1 MVRQPPLVS
10 GGILSGLLGEV
21 AGRTPP
27 ASSSTPAPS
36 VNSDVGSPLVFG
48 SCFCCFSGGKPV
60 AKTFSVAVPGPV
72 GFSGG
77 AGHVRRRAK
86 GLIPYK
92 RAGLGCK
99 EGVVVV
105 TSPVETVGRVEGRGR
120 YTSSTSFPWCCRDR
134 RRRRG
139 APDAALQDPS
149 YNPRR
154 RCHSSKD
161 SAGYS
166 GK

>member
-1 MVRQPPLVS
+1 MIDGEGLVVVRRPPLVS
-10 GGILSGLLGEV
+10 EGTLSGLLGEV
-21 AGRTPP
+21 AGHTPP

-72 GFSGG
+72 GFRGN

-92 RAGLGCK
+92 RAGLSSQ
-99 EGVVVV
+99 EG
-105 TSPVETVGRVEGRGR
+105 G
-120 YTSSTSFPWCCRDR
+120 
-134 RRRRG
+134 
-139 APDAALQDPS
+139 
-149 YNPRR
+149 
-154 RCHSSKD
+154 
-161 SAGYS
+161 
-166 GK
+166 